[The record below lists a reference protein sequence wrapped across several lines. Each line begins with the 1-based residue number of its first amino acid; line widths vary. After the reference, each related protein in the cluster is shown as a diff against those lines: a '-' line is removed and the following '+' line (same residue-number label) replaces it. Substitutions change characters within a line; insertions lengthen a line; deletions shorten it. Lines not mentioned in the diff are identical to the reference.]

1 MKKMICVVV
10 VVLMI
15 AAVAIAQKKT
25 AITAKDLPALKGT
38 YSGMI
43 SFGLGV
49 AEADTSPCTLEILN
63 DTVPVKA
70 KLTIANIKDQVA
82 SRLGIQGGQK
92 VGESDDGTLTSMG
105 TIMFTGPEKNFFEVS
120 SAGAKTL
127 KVYYFFRGLRGEGT
141 LKKK

>member
-38 YSGMI
+38 YSGII
-43 SFGLGV
+43 SFGLVEG
-49 AEADTSPCTLEILN
+49 DTSPCTLEILN
-63 DTVPVKA
+63 DTVPIKA
-70 KLTIANIKDQVA
+70 KLTIDNVKDQIA
-82 SRLGIQGGQK
+82 SRIGIQGGK
-92 VGESDDGTLTSMG
+92 NVMENNDGALTTMG
-105 TIMFTGPEKNFFEVS
+105 TIMFTGPEKNFLEVS
-120 SAGAKTL
+120 SAGAK
-127 KVYYFFRGLRGEGT
+127 KVNLFYFFRGLRGDAT

>member
-15 AAVAIAQKKT
+15 AAVAIAQKKA

-38 YSGMI
+38 YSGII
-43 SFGLGV
+43 SFGLGM

-63 DTVPVKA
+63 DTVPIKG

-82 SRLGIQGGQK
+82 SRLGITGGQK
-92 VGESDDGTLTSMG
+92 VSEADDGTITSMG
-105 TIMFTGPEKNFFEVS
+105 TIVWTGPEKTS
-120 SAGAKTL
+120 
-127 KVYYFFRGLRGEGT
+127 LRFPLRVRKHSRLITSLGV
-141 LKKK
+141 

>member
-1 MKKMICVVV
+1 MKKMICLVV

-38 YSGMI
+38 YSGII
-43 SFGLGV
+43 SFGLSV

-82 SRLGIQGGQK
+82 SRLGITGGQK
-92 VGESDDGTLTSMG
+92 VSEADDGTITSMG
-105 TIMFTGPEKNFFEVS
+105 TIVWTGPEKNFFEVS

-127 KVYYFFRGLRGEGT
+127 KAYYFFRGLRGEGT

>member
-1 MKKMICVVV
+1 MKKMICLVV

-38 YSGMI
+38 YTGI
-43 SFGLGV
+43 LSFGLMEG
-49 AEADTSPCTLEILN
+49 DTSPCTLEILN

-70 KLTIANIKDQVA
+70 KLTIDNVKDQLA
-82 SRLGIQGGQK
+82 SRLGIQGGKK
-92 VGESDDGTLTSMG
+92 VGENDDGALTSQG
-105 TIMFTGPEKNFFEVS
+105 TIMFTGAEAKNFFEVS
-120 SAGAKTL
+120 SAGAKTI
-127 KVYYFFRGLRGEGT
+127 KVYYYFRGLRGDGT